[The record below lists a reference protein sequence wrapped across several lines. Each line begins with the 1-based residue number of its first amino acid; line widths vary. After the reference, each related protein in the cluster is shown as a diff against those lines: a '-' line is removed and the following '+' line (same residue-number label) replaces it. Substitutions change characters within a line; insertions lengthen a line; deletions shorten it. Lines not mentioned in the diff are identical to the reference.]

1 MFISKSH
8 SHIPPSNQCFC
19 NYNFYCCCSYN
30 ASLPT
35 SFHGHQLQS
44 AACLACICT
53 CSPPALTTSA
63 AASLNAGM
71 GEGGGMG
78 VSSYGGSLNSGQSRR
93 SPFYCGGLCLSFRGI
108 FAQSSAILLHLHR
121 QAVGYIAGALFAI
134 GWWLFID
141 GMAFNGSVAGKIAVV
156 QTGFEDWL
164 PGIISTLALI
174 IVNLIDRETLNAD
187 DFEYSGPST
196 ACKAR
201 ACAFLGVTM
210 ALGSLGGALAVLS
223 LKFII
228 PGISGDAFYLGQA
241 ITLQNF
247 LIFLS
252 SMILWFG
259 RNSHDEGAIT
269 L

>member
-1 MFISKSH
+1 MPRYQPLSMDTN
-8 SHIPPSNQCFC
+8 SNQQR
-19 NYNFYCCCSYN
+19 
-30 ASLPT
+30 ASPV
-35 SFHGHQLQS
+35 S
-44 AACLACICT
+44 APAH
-53 CSPPALTTSA
+53 PPLLTTSA

-141 GMAFNGSVAGKIAVV
+141 GMAFNGSVAGKMP
-156 QTGFEDWL
+156 F
-164 PGIISTLALI
+164 
-174 IVNLIDRETLNAD
+174 VNLIDRETLNAD